1 VAKRISG
8 LDVTA
13 AAKRKTF
20 DLNGMLGAVNLL
32 VLGLTLYRGLYG
44 EFNEYI
50 DEESILLAVTLSIE
64 TQLALLLERK
74 WRDPFVILLAF
85 EMIFYYSLRI
95 FTLTIYPYSEVF
107 DRFSYTADDTNYA
120 LIFMIIA
127 NLFIYAGL
135 YAVKIRHGRAI
146 DSTNWKATS
155 PGSVVLLIAAAIVF
169 VYFRET
175 YWTEDNIPRALN
187 FLVLFLT
194 PQIVILMTLSYY
206 MLFRN
211 SLSKKFAVSIAVL
224 IVLEIV
230 VHTLFGSRSALVGFV
245 QAVMLVILATSG
257 RLRISRKVFWLGVVS
272 VPFMVVLLIG
282 SFAISTYNRAHKDS
296 GGGLDVGRSIEMA
309 SEAASA
315 LSEGASLDV
324 VLPPILARVGF
335 FDYSAEIIAHRAEYS
350 TQLNL
355 TTYGKSIVDNLL
367 TPGFDVYD
375 QPKIAQSLQYVYRG
389 WGEPLKSELGDF
401 YQSDQMGVYGE
412 FYALFAYAC
421 LPLLFLAAYL
431 LKLSYVRLHDG
442 NPFRRGMK
450 RIIVLTIFVQ
460 FVRSFG
466 VDWTIVET
474 LPLIAAMYMYR
485 PFFATKRVSVP
496 EAVHS
501 ARLKLSSAVK
511 S

>member
-1 VAKRISG
+1 VAKRVSG
-8 LDVTA
+8 LDVTSA
-13 AAKRKTF
+13 VSKKTF
-20 DLNGMLGAVNLL
+20 DLNGMLAAVNLL
-32 VLGLTLYRGLYG
+32 VMGLTIYRGLYG
-44 EFNEYI
+44 QFNEYI
-50 DEESILLAVTLSIE
+50 DQETILLGITLSIE

-107 DRFSYTADDTNYA
+107 DRFSFTSDDTNFA

-135 YAVKIRHGRAI
+135 YVVKIKQGLAI
-146 DSTNWKATS
+146 DSTKWKATS
-155 PGSVVLLIAAAIVF
+155 PGSVIFLIAAAIVF
-169 VYFRET
+169 VYFREK

-194 PQIVILMTLSYY
+194 PTIVILMTLSYY

-211 SLSKKFAVSIAVL
+211 SLSKKFAVSIAIL
-224 IVLEIV
+224 ILLEIV

-245 QAVMLVILATSG
+245 QAAMLVILATSG

-296 GGGLDVGRSIEMA
+296 GTIIDVGRSVEMA
-309 SEAASA
+309 GEAASA
-315 LSEGASLDV
+315 LSEGASLDML
-324 VLPPILARVGF
+324 LPPILARVGF
-335 FDYSAEIIAHRAEYS
+335 FDYSAELIANRAEYS
-350 TQLNL
+350 SQLNL
-355 TTYGKSIVDNLL
+355 TAYGKSIVDNLL
-367 TPGFDVYD
+367 TPGFDIYD

-389 WGEPLKSELGDF
+389 WGQPLKSELGDY

-412 FYALFAYAC
+412 FYALFGYAC
-421 LPLLFLAAYL
+421 LPLLFLAAWL
-431 LKLSYVRLHDG
+431 LKRAYVRLHDE
-442 NPFRRGMK
+442 NPFRRAMK
-450 RIIVLTIFVQ
+450 RIIVLTVFVQ

-485 PFFATKRVSVP
+485 PFFSTKRVSAP
-496 EAVHS
+496 APAHS
-501 ARLKLSSAVK
+501 AHLPLSVAANS
-511 S
+511 